1 MSEEIFLLP
10 DVGEGLIEAEIVVWK
25 VSVGDAVVLNQ
36 ALVDVETAKAV
47 VELPSPFAGVIR
59 TLHGEV
65 GDMMEVNAPLVTF
78 DVEGDASPSRD
89 TAQVDQSEASDV
101 SSAREEPRREAVL
114 TGYGVADESL
124 PVRRRRRPRVT
135 SAPITS
141 PVASVTPSF
150 SSTVRTTPPVRLLAK
165 QRGLDLSTIRG
176 TGPGGVITRADVE
189 TAPHAGENSDA
200 TWRREARP
208 ALSSLT
214 GSRFMGREIASW
226 GQGAREERI
235 AVKGVARAM
244 AEAMLESTTQQPQA
258 VVWSRVDV
266 TKSMELLRSL
276 KAHPRFIE
284 RRLSPLTLIALGV
297 CDAARHHPGINSS
310 FDARAQEVVVRRFV
324 NLGIAADTP
333 RGLLVPNVKDA
344 DQLDV
349 GGMATALSAL
359 VTSAREGTLTPADML
374 GTTLTITNV
383 GPFKVDAA
391 MAILPPGTGAIIC
404 VGKIG
409 PAPWVS
415 NNELCV
421 RDVVEISMTFDHRQI
436 DGALASRVLAHVA
449 GFLEDPAP
457 ALLAL

>member
-10 DVGEGLIEAEIVVWK
+10 DVGEGLIEAEIVAWK

-36 ALVDVETAKAV
+36 PLVDVETAKAV

-65 GDMMEVNAPLVTF
+65 GDVMEVNAPLVTF

-89 TAQVDQSEASDV
+89 TARAEQSDASDV

-114 TGYGVADESL
+114 TGYGVADESV
-124 PVRRRRRPRVT
+124 PVRRSRRRPPVSSVVNPT
-135 SAPITS
+135 
-141 PVASVTPSF
+141 PVASVPSSF

-165 QRGLDLSTIRG
+165 QRGLDLATITG
-176 TGPGGVITRADVE
+176 TGRGGVITRADVE
-189 TAPHAGENSDA
+189 KAPHAAQDGVRS
-200 TWRREARP
+200 EAR
-208 ALSSLT
+208 LTVSSSAA
-214 GSRFMGREIASW
+214 SRFMGREIASW
-226 GQGAREERI
+226 DHGAREERI

-276 KAHPRFIE
+276 QAHPRFVE
-284 RRLSPLTLIALGV
+284 HRLSPLTLIALGV
-297 CDAARHHPGINSS
+297 CDAARHYPGINSS
-310 FDARAQEVVVRRFV
+310 FEARAQEVVVRRFV

-344 DQLDV
+344 DRFDLRE
-349 GGMATALSAL
+349 MATALSAL

-383 GPFKVDAA
+383 GPFKVDGA

-404 VGKIG
+404 VGKIAL
-409 PAPWVS
+409 APWVS

-421 RDVVEISMTFDHRQI
+421 REVVEISMTFDHRQI
-436 DGALASRVLAHVA
+436 DGALASRVLAHIA
-449 GFLEDPAP
+449 DFLEDPAP
-457 ALLAL
+457 ALLSL